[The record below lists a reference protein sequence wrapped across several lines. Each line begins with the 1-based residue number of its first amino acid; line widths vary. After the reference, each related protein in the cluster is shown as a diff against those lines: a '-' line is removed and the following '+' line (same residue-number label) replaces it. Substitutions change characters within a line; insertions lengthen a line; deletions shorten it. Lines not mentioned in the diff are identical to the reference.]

1 MESSRR
7 KSFVRN
13 DGLDRNRYYQDGGLY
28 KEAAGEQ
35 QAGLRP
41 DGRQRHKGRGTGI
54 NPEGRFEQTE
64 RQRVDDGWATV
75 RVEERVAL
83 KTQTSVEHANSII
96 TRNRSPD
103 VPFNYSINP
112 YRGCEHGCTYCF
124 ARPTHAYLN
133 LSPGLDFETR
143 LIAKV
148 NAAQCLERELSSPRY
163 VCETIAMGTN
173 TDPYQPIERKY
184 GITRSLLEV
193 AARYN
198 QPIGIVTKNALVE
211 RDLDLLAPMAK
222 RGLVAVHVSVTTLDH
237 RLARRMEPRASAPSR
252 RIEAIRRL
260 SDAGVP
266 VGVMFAP
273 VIPFLTDSALESVLE
288 AAAHAGA
295 TQAGYIL
302 LRLPYEVKHLFRDWL
317 EDRFPLKAAHVM
329 SRVHAMRDGRD
340 NDPGFGSRMV
350 GRGEFA
356 ELLGKRFRIACRRFG
371 LNLNQRV
378 LDTSQFRRPER
389 SGQMDLFQ

>member
-1 MESSRR
+1 MKNTRR
-7 KSFVRN
+7 N
-13 DGLDRNRYYQDGGLY
+13 NLDRYVVPG
-28 KEAAGEQ
+28 Q
-35 QAGLRP
+35 QGDSKRKADLRS

-54 NPEGRFEQTE
+54 NPEGRFEHTE
-64 RQRVDDGWATV
+64 RQSVDDGWTTLQA
-75 RVEERVAL
+75 EEGVAL

-96 TRNRSPD
+96 TRNKSPD
-103 VPFNYSINP
+103 VPFNYSINA

-184 GITRSLLEV
+184 GITRSVLEV
-193 AARYN
+193 AARFN
-198 QPIGIVTKNALVE
+198 QPVGIVTKNALVE
-211 RDLDLLAPMAK
+211 RDLDILAPMAR
-222 RGLVAVHVSVTTLDH
+222 RGLAAVFVSVTTLD
-237 RLARRMEPRASAPSR
+237 RQLARRMEPRASAPSR

-260 SDAGVP
+260 SEAGVP

-273 VIPFLTDSALESVLE
+273 VIPFLNDAALESVLE
-288 AAAHAGA
+288 TAANAGA

-302 LRLPYEVKHLFRDWL
+302 LRLPYEVKDLFRDWL
-317 EDRFPLKAAHVM
+317 EDHFPLKAQHVM

-350 GRGEFA
+350 GSGEFA
-356 ELLGKRFRIACRRFG
+356 ELLSKRFRIACRRFD

-378 LDTSQFRRPER
+378 LDTSQFRRPAR

>member
-1 MESSRR
+1 MQNTR
-7 KSFVRN
+7 RN
-13 DGLDRNRYYQDGGLY
+13 DLN
-28 KEAAGEQ
+28 AAGISGQ
-35 QAGLRP
+35 HSDLTQKPDLRP

-54 NPEGRFEQTE
+54 NPGGRFEQTE
-64 RQRVDDGWATV
+64 RQRVDDGWTTLEA
-75 RVEERVAL
+75 EERVTL
-83 KTQTSVEHANSII
+83 KTQIRVEHANSII
-96 TRNRSPD
+96 SRNKSPD

-124 ARPTHAYLN
+124 ARPTHAFLD

-148 NAAQCLERELSSPRY
+148 NAAHCLERELSSPRY
-163 VCETIAMGTN
+163 KCETIALGTN
-173 TDPYQPIERKY
+173 TDPYQPVERKY
-184 GITRSLLEV
+184 GITRELLEV

-211 RDLDLLAPMAK
+211 RDLDILAPMAR
-222 RGLVAVHVSVTTLDH
+222 RGLAAVYLSVTTLDH
-237 RLARRMEPRASAPSR
+237 QLARRMEPRTSAPAR

-260 SDAGVP
+260 SEAGVP

-273 VIPFLTDSALESVLE
+273 VIPYLTDSALESVLE
-288 AAAHAGA
+288 AAADAGA

-302 LRLPYEVKHLFRDWL
+302 LRLPYEVKRLFRDWL
-317 EDRFPLKAAHVM
+317 DEHFPLKAAHVM

-356 ELLGKRFRIACRRFG
+356 ELLAKRFRIACRRFR
-371 LNLNQRV
+371 LNRNQRV
-378 LDTSQFRRPER
+378 LDTSQFRRPDCCA
-389 SGQMDLFQ
+389 QMDLFERAL